1 MHFFKSILL
10 YLCALCCLMASGV
23 ALAGER
29 EQFVDLVQFEGN
41 TLFDHDT
48 LAARVDMGDGIMVDK
63 KLMRLFAEEV
73 RAYYAANGFYN
84 VLVYPDYRVV
94 DGIITFKI
102 DESAEFEHNRLT
114 AVRMVKRAYA
124 LSGATPSREMQKM
137 ATDQLTLAFADR
149 RMMERDRRMRQ
160 RENIERYVSL
170 RIKEMREK
178 TQAFASHREKIR
190 EHEHLLLVKM
200 RENAVRRLEQMAAV
214 QALLDQEVEE
224 DLLP

>member
-1 MHFFKSILL
+1 MQFIKSLL
-10 YLCALCCLMASGV
+10 LLFTVCYLLAASV

-48 LAARVDMGDGIMVDK
+48 LAARVEMRDGVMVDK
-63 KLMRLFAEEV
+63 KLMRLFAEEI
-73 RAYYAANGFYN
+73 RAYYIANGFYN
-84 VLVYPDYRVV
+84 VLVYPEYKVV
-94 DGIITFKI
+94 DGIMTFKI
-102 DESAEFEHNRLT
+102 DESAEFEQNRLT

-124 LSGATPSREMQKM
+124 LSGVTPNRDMQKT

-149 RMMERDRRMRQ
+149 RMMAHDRKMRQ

-200 RENAVRRLEQMAAV
+200 KENAVRRLEQMAAV